1 MSGPDGGDAKFRQI
15 AEHFRGRILG
25 GEMRPGDE
33 VPSER
38 ALAAE
43 YEVSRPTATKAL
55 ELLRNQ
61 GLVHSIQGSGTYVS
75 DLALNRRA
83 SERYQRARSAGRI
96 YVDGERAEIVAA
108 EIEEDPPEPVV
119 RALRLPPKTAAI
131 RRRRIT
137 WDGDRRAEVSTSWFS
152 AELAAKAP
160 RLLST
165 ERIRSGTLAYVEDR
179 TGRVGTY
186 ARDRTSAR
194 AAGTADAKALGL
206 PRPSTPVLVVE
217 HVVFDQADQP
227 LEFAEA
233 IYPPDRWTYEQ
244 RYELT

>member
-1 MSGPDGGDAKFRQI
+1 MSGQQAKFRQI
-15 AEHFRGRILG
+15 AEHFRTRILS
-25 GEMRPGDE
+25 GELRPGDE

-43 YEVSRPTATKAL
+43 YDISRPTATRAL

-61 GLVHSIQGSGTYVS
+61 GLVHSVQGSGTYVA
-75 DLALNRRA
+75 DLAANRRA
-83 SERYQRARSAGRI
+83 GDRYKRAKAAGRI
-96 YVDGERAEIVAA
+96 YAGAERAEIVAA
-108 EIEEDPPEPVV
+108 EFVEAPPEQVV
-119 RALRLPPKTAAI
+119 RALRLPPNTAAI

-152 AELAAKAP
+152 AELAATAP

-165 ERIRSGTLAYVEDR
+165 ERIRSGTLSYVEER

-186 ARDRTSAR
+186 AHDRTAAR
-194 AAGTADAKALGL
+194 AAGKQDAQELGL
-206 PRPSTPVLVVE
+206 PRPSAPVLVVE
-217 HVVFDQADQP
+217 HTVFDQADQP

-233 IYPPDRWTYEQ
+233 VYPPDRWTYEQ
-244 RYELT
+244 RYDLN